1 SSAAAQPAPGSAKLV
16 VMTHDSFNVSEDVL
30 KAFEQQ
36 AGVSVQILK
45 SGDAGAALNKAIISK
60 DNPLADVFFG
70 VDNTFLSR
78 ALKAGIFEPY
88 AAPALKEIPDRFKL
102 DLSNSLL
109 PIDYGYVSLNYD
121 KQFLLQNNLAPPSKL
136 EDLTKP

>member
-1 SSAAAQPAPGSAKLV
+1 MRRIIIATFLLGLVLAACGGAQSGVAPTAAPPSATAQPAAGGAKLI

-70 VDNTFLSR
+70 VDN
-78 ALKAGIFEPY
+78 
-88 AAPALKEIPDRFKL
+88 
-102 DLSNSLL
+102 
-109 PIDYGYVSLNYD
+109 
-121 KQFLLQNNLAPPSKL
+121 
-136 EDLTKP
+136 